1 MCHTAA
7 PVNNVS
13 GILKGAN
20 SPATIN
26 NAINGNIG
34 GMGFLKGV
42 LSTQNVI
49 DIAAYLA
56 TPRI

>member
-13 GILKGAN
+13 NVLKGAN
-20 SPATIN
+20 SPTTIN
-26 NAINGNIG
+26 NAITGNMG
-34 GMGFLKGV
+34 GMGFLKNM
-42 LSTQNVI
+42 LTPQNI
-49 DIAAYLA
+49 SDIAAYLA